1 MKNKK
6 SNFTGKVFLFWI
18 ILLVGYVI
26 AMLIINI
33 LSFHYN
39 YIKVFYLLSVI
50 FIITLIPILF
60 LFKYKI
66 SKNIKNNYIKIDNHN
81 YSYKDYDN
89 LYKKLVKQRIKL
101 LWPILILLPL
111 ITFIVL
117 YFNLSMYIV
126 FLTIILI
133 ILISIFVNKHIMKK
147 IS

>member
-66 SKNIKNNYIKIDNHN
+66 SKN
-81 YSYKDYDN
+81 S
-89 LYKKLVKQRIKL
+89 
-101 LWPILILLPL
+101 LP
-111 ITFIVL
+111 
-117 YFNLSMYIV
+117 N
-126 FLTIILI
+126 
-133 ILISIFVNKHIMKK
+133 
-147 IS
+147 